1 MLPCAAYLRIY
12 EPLSAFAADER
23 ARWSNYAAS
32 ADRPRRAHALAQ
44 EYADE
49 LRRMSARPPVIVP
62 ARESGDAYV
71 RWADGITY
79 ICPWQTRLRSWLA
92 LRTLRST
99 AAAPLSD
106 AFAPRQAAAAAESFA
121 KWESQ
126 GGSARVYIQTSGWS
140 VPLPWFVPFAP
151 AERWLVLGT
160 PGGAG
165 PPGGAGGTEGGD
177 GAEGAPDAEG
187 ARGSEGAR
195 GAAGARGATGGRG
208 AAEARGAA
216 DMSPAE
222 GSKGRAT
229 ASATRMLVYATAMSQ
244 ARRRVA
250 RCLATTRRVS
260 VRGLEEAAQVA
271 AALVQIGDD
280 LEEIG
285 RWLEEFHPHSLVE
298 LDYGGLVQL
307 MDDDTLRGDQ
317 SVAEVTAACS
327 ALAGGELELATAMY
341 QRLRTRWRALE
352 AIESGS

>member
-32 ADRPRRAHALAQ
+32 SDRPRRAHALAQ

-49 LRRMSARPPVIVP
+49 LRRLSVRPPVIAP

-106 AFAPRQAAAAAESFA
+106 AFAPRQAAAAAENFA

-160 PGGAG
+160 PSRPGASPDGSPGAAGTGGAG
-165 PPGGAGGTEGGD
+165 AP
-177 GAEGAPDAEG
+177 GAEGAA
-187 ARGSEGAR
+187 
-195 GAAGARGATGGRG
+195 GAAGAADVG
-208 AAEARGAA
+208 AAEV
-216 DMSPAE
+216 
-222 GSKGRAT
+222 SKGPAT

-260 VRGLEEAAQVA
+260 VRGLEGAAQVT

-317 SVAEVTAACS
+317 SVAEVAAACS
-327 ALAGGELELATAMY
+327 ALSGGELELATAMY

>member
-32 ADRPRRAHALAQ
+32 SDRPRRAHALAQ

-49 LRRMSARPPVIVP
+49 LRRMSARPPVVVP

-106 AFAPRQAAAAAESFA
+106 AFAPRQAAAAADSFA
-121 KWESQ
+121 KWESR

-160 PGGAG
+160 PSR
-165 PPGGAGGTEGGD
+165 PGVSPA
-177 GAEGAPDAEG
+177 AEGSP
-187 ARGSEGAR
+187 
-195 GAAGARGATGGRG
+195 GAAGAADVGAADVG
-208 AAEARGAA
+208 AAEV
-216 DMSPAE
+216 
-222 GSKGRAT
+222 SK
-229 ASATRMLVYATAMSQ
+229 
-244 ARRRVA
+244 
-250 RCLATTRRVS
+250 
-260 VRGLEEAAQVA
+260 
-271 AALVQIGDD
+271 
-280 LEEIG
+280 
-285 RWLEEFHPHSLVE
+285 
-298 LDYGGLVQL
+298 
-307 MDDDTLRGDQ
+307 
-317 SVAEVTAACS
+317 
-327 ALAGGELELATAMY
+327 
-341 QRLRTRWRALE
+341 
-352 AIESGS
+352 

>member
-32 ADRPRRAHALAQ
+32 SDRPRRAHALAQ

-49 LRRMSARPPVIVP
+49 LRRMAARPPVVVP

-121 KWESQ
+121 KWESR

-160 PGGAG
+160 PSR
-165 PPGGAGGTEGGD
+165 PGVSPA
-177 GAEGAPDAEG
+177 AEGSPG
-187 ARGSEGAR
+187 A
-195 GAAGARGATGGRG
+195 GAAGAAGADVDAADVG
-208 AAEARGAA
+208 AAEV
-216 DMSPAE
+216 
-222 GSKGRAT
+222 SKGPAT

-260 VRGLEEAAQVA
+260 VRGLEGAAQVA

-317 SVAEVTAACS
+317 SVAEVAAACS
-327 ALAGGELELATAMY
+327 ALSGGELELATAMY